1 LKLGV
6 DSDPIGRDGSGNET
20 YLRGLLQAA
29 DHLTE
34 PGDEIVLFGSRPEAL
49 RGLGLTSASVVGCRP
64 GMLGEVALGRM
75 MRRSQV
81 DVALAHYNLP
91 IGIGRPVATIVHDV
105 AFLRV
110 PETFT
115 TLQRA
120 RLRLSVRRSVM
131 RSEAT
136 ITVSEFSKRE
146 LLDCYPGLD
155 SGRVVVAPNAAGGR
169 FFDRP
174 DCDEL
179 QAVKKRY
186 GLPADFILAVG
197 NVQPRKNLA
206 RTAEAAA
213 RCSVPLVVVGRR
225 HGKNLKGPV
234 AAGEWLGYVPD
245 TDLVALYK
253 LCTVFCYVSLY
264 EGFGLPVVE
273 ALASGAVVL
282 TSQTSAMPEVA
293 GDAALFADPLSVD
306 SIADQLA
313 RAVGDENLRNRLK
326 VAGPVRAKHYSWRDS
341 AAAVLDRMRQLAR

>member
-20 YLRGLLQAA
+20 YLRGLLHAA
-29 DHLTE
+29 DQLTE

-75 MRRSQV
+75 MRRRRV

-131 RSEAT
+131 RSEA
-136 ITVSEFSKRE
+136 IVTVSEFSKRE
-146 LLDCYPGLD
+146 LLDCYPGLV

-174 DCDEL
+174 NCHQLEV
-179 QAVKKRY
+179 VKKRY
-186 GLPADFILAVG
+186 GLPEDFVLAVG
-197 NVQPRKNLA
+197 NVQPRKNLQ

-213 RCSVPLVVVGRR
+213 RCGVPLVVVGRR
-225 HGKNLKGPV
+225 HGKNLQGPI
-234 AAGEWLGYVPD
+234 AAAKWLGYVPD
-245 TDLVALYK
+245 ADLVALYR
-253 LCTVFCYVSLY
+253 LCTVFSYVSLY

-282 TSQTSAMPEVA
+282 TSKASAMPEVA
-293 GDAALFADPLSVD
+293 DQAALLADPLSVD
-306 SIADQLA
+306 SIANQLEKA
-313 RAVGDENLRNRLK
+313 LCDEGLRNRLK
-326 VAGPVRAKHYSWRDS
+326 EAGPVRAKHYSWRGS
-341 AAAVLDRMRQLAR
+341 AAAVLHRMRQLAR

>member
-1 LKLGV
+1 LRLGV

-20 YLRGLLQAA
+20 YLRGLLRAVDQ
-29 DHLTE
+29 LTE

-49 RGLGLTSASVVGCRP
+49 RGLGLASASVVGCRP
-64 GMLGEVALGRM
+64 GLLGEVALGRT
-75 MRRSQV
+75 MRGHQV

-115 TLQRA
+115 KGQA
-120 RLRLSVRRSVM
+120 MRLRLSIRRSVM

-136 ITVSEFSKRE
+136 VTVSEFSKRE
-146 LLDCYPGLD
+146 LLVSYPGLD
-155 SGRVVVAPNAAGGR
+155 PGRVVVAPNAAASR
-169 FFDRP
+169 FFDQP
-174 DCDEL
+174 ETHEL
-179 QAVKKRY
+179 EVVKKRY
-186 GLPADFILAVG
+186 GLPENFVLAVG
-197 NVQPRKNLA
+197 NIQPRKNLA

-213 RCSVPLVVVGRR
+213 RCGVSLVVVGRKHGR
-225 HGKNLKGPV
+225 HLDGPV
-234 AAGEWLGYVPD
+234 AAANWLGYIPD
-245 TDLVALYK
+245 TDLAALYR

-282 TSQTSAMPEVA
+282 TSLTAAMPEVA
-293 GDAALFADPLSVD
+293 GEAALFADPLSVD

-313 RAVGDENLRNRLK
+313 KALADDELRNRLK

-341 AAAVLDRMRQLAR
+341 AAAVLDRVRQLAR

>member
-1 LKLGV
+1 MKLGV

-20 YLRGLLQAA
+20 YLRGLLCAA
-29 DHLTE
+29 DQLTE

-49 RGLGLTSASVVGCRP
+49 RSLGLASASVVGCRP
-64 GMLGEVALGRM
+64 GLLGEVALGRM
-75 MRRSQV
+75 MRRQQV

-91 IGIGRPVATIVHDV
+91 IAIRRPVATIVHDV

-115 TLQRA
+115 TLQRV
-120 RLRLSVRRSVM
+120 RLRLSTRRSVM

-136 ITVSEFSKRE
+136 VTVSEFSKRE

-155 SGRVVVAPNAAGGR
+155 PGRVVVAPNAAGGR

-174 DCDEL
+174 ESDEL
-179 QAVKKRY
+179 EAVKKRY
-186 GLPADFILAVG
+186 RLPGNFVLAVG

-206 RTAEAAA
+206 RTAVAAA
-213 RCSVPLVVVGRR
+213 RCGVPLVVVGRR
-225 HGKNLKGPV
+225 HGKRLEGPV
-234 AAGEWLGYVPD
+234 AAAEWLGYVPD
-245 TDLVALYK
+245 RDLVALYR

-282 TSQTSAMPEVA
+282 TSEVSAMPEVA
-293 GDAALFADPLSVD
+293 GQGALFADPLSVD

-313 RAVGDENLRNRLK
+313 KALGDEGLRNRLK
-326 VAGPVRAKHYSWRDS
+326 AAGPIRAKHYSWRDS
-341 AAAVLDRMRQLAR
+341 AAAVLDRVRQLAR

>member
-1 LKLGV
+1 
-6 DSDPIGRDGSGNET
+6 
-20 YLRGLLQAA
+20 
-29 DHLTE
+29 
-34 PGDEIVLFGSRPEAL
+34 
-49 RGLGLTSASVVGCRP
+49 
-64 GMLGEVALGRM
+64 
-75 MRRSQV
+75 MRRQQV

-115 TLQRA
+115 TRQA
-120 RLRLSVRRSVM
+120 MRLRLSIRRSVM

-136 ITVSEFSKRE
+136 VTVSEFSKRE
-146 LLDCYPGLD
+146 LLDCYPRLD
-155 SGRVVVAPNAAGGR
+155 PDRVVVAPNAAGAR

-174 DCDEL
+174 ESDEL
-179 QAVKKRY
+179 EAVRKRY
-186 GLPADFILAVG
+186 GLPGNFVLAVG

-213 RCSVPLVVVGRR
+213 RCGVPLVVAGHR
-225 HGKNLKGPV
+225 HGKHLEGPV
-234 AAGEWLGYVPD
+234 AAAGWLGYVPD
-245 TDLVALYK
+245 TELVALYR

-264 EGFGLPVVE
+264 EGFGLPVIE

-293 GDAALFADPLSVD
+293 GQAALFADPLSVD
-306 SIADQLA
+306 SIAHQLA
-313 RAVGDENLRNRLK
+313 IALGDEGLRNRLK

-341 AAAVLDRMRQLAR
+341 AAAVLDRVRQLAR

>member
-20 YLRGLLQAA
+20 YLRGLLHAA
-29 DHLTE
+29 DELTE

-49 RGLGLTSASVVGCRP
+49 RGLGLASASVVGCRP
-64 GMLGEVALGRM
+64 GLLGEVALGRM
-75 MRRSQV
+75 MRRRKV

-115 TLQRA
+115 TRQA
-120 RLRLSVRRSVM
+120 VRLRLSIRRSVM

-136 ITVSEFSKRE
+136 VTVSEFSKGE
-146 LLDCYPGLD
+146 LLDCYPRLD
-155 SGRVVVAPNAAGGR
+155 PGRVVVAPNAARER
-169 FFDRP
+169 FFERP
-174 DCDEL
+174 ESDEL
-179 QAVKKRY
+179 EEVRKRY
-186 GLPADFILAVG
+186 GLPEVFVLAVG

-213 RCSVPLVVVGRR
+213 RCGLPLVVVGRR
-225 HGKNLKGPV
+225 HGKHIEGPV
-234 AAGEWLGYVPD
+234 AAADWLGYVPA
-245 TDLVALYK
+245 TDLAALYR
-253 LCTVFCYVSLY
+253 LCAVFCYVSLY
-264 EGFGLPVVE
+264 EGFGLPIIE
-273 ALASGAVVL
+273 ALASGAVVV

-293 GDAALFADPLSVD
+293 GEAALFVDPLSVD

-313 RAVGDENLRNRLK
+313 KALGDEGLRNRLK
-326 VAGPVRAKHYSWRDS
+326 LAGPLRAKHYSWKDS
-341 AAAVLDRMRQLAR
+341 AAAVLDRVRQLAR